1 MGNHNSGYR
10 SERRQKAITELKVN
24 VVGVLFQ
31 IVDEL
36 DAMKLSV
43 REIDVILRHC
53 GLNYRNALQMGEEM
67 RAERC
72 ESTDKAPKASKD
84 GN

>member
-1 MGNHNSGYR
+1 MGNHNSGYC

-36 DAMKLSV
+36 DAMKLSA

-53 GLNYRNALQMGEEM
+53 GLNYRNALLMGDEI
-67 RAERC
+67 RAERLQ
-72 ESTDKAPKASKD
+72 ENEE
-84 GN
+84 G

>member
-1 MGNHNSGYR
+1 MGNNNSGYR
-10 SERRQKAITELKVN
+10 SERRQKAITDLKVN
-24 VVGVLFQ
+24 AVGVLLQ

-36 DAMKLSV
+36 EAMKLAV
-43 REIDVILRHC
+43 QEIRAVLRHC

-72 ESTDKAPKASKD
+72 KSTDKAPKASKD

>member
-24 VVGVLFQ
+24 AVGVLLQ

-36 DAMKLSV
+36 EAMKLAV
-43 REIDVILRHC
+43 QEIRAVLRHC
-53 GLNYRNALQMGEEM
+53 GLNYRNALQMGAEI
-67 RAERC
+67 RAERFQ
-72 ESTDKAPKASKD
+72 EDEE
-84 GN
+84 G